1 MQKSSEKSKVEDKE
15 KDINR
20 LIEMYEDSSPED
32 QEAIRFQI
40 NQINAS

>member
-15 KDINR
+15 EDLNH

-32 QEAIRFQI
+32 QKAIRFQI
-40 NQINAS
+40 TQINAS